1 MNPTEKHLAKQKP
14 IQALVGLM
22 LTAALTATAS
32 ENSAKPQSSRETN
45 QEALSCL
52 LSSNCVNSFSSYG
65 LEALAFE
72 GNGEQAM
79 ALLRAT
85 LATFPEATIV
95 TSAPLYLEVIFTT
108 AIGFKDQIEFRIDEP
123 SKRDRLPALRSR
135 VRRHD
140 FNKNRSRMQDFS
152 ASFKTV
158 TVDARKSREK
168 LKPQ

>member
-1 MNPTEKHLAKQKP
+1 MNPTEKHLAKPTP
-14 IQALVGLM
+14 IRALVSLM
-22 LTAALTATAS
+22 LAAALTATAS
-32 ENSAKPQSSRETN
+32 EEGAKPQSSREIN

-52 LSSNCVNSFSSYG
+52 VPSNCVNSFSSYG

-95 TSAPLYLEVIFTT
+95 SSAPLYLEVIFTT
-108 AIGFKDQIEFRIDEP
+108 TIGFKDQVEFRIDEP
-123 SKRDRLPALRSR
+123 SRRIDFRSR
-135 VRRHD
+135 SKVGLYD

-158 TVDARKSREK
+158 TVDAQKAGEN
-168 LKPQ
+168 